1 MAAINKLL
9 LFKKKMLLLML
20 LRSTLIRNRIRK
32 KIWVRQ
38 IFQEHETK
46 GEFHMLV
53 KDLRLFDKEYF
64 FRNF

>member
-1 MAAINKLL
+1 MAAISKLL

-20 LRSTLIRNRIRK
+20 LRSTLIRNRIIK

-38 IFQEHETK
+38 IFQERETK
-46 GEFHMLV
+46 AEFHMLV
-53 KDLRLFDKEYF
+53 KDLKLFDKKYF

>member
-1 MAAINKLL
+1 MAAISKLL

-38 IFQEHETK
+38 IFQERETK
-46 GEFHMLV
+46 AEFHMLV
-53 KDLRLFDKEYF
+53 KDLKLFDKKYF

>member
-46 GEFHMLV
+46 AEFHVLV

>member
-1 MAAINKLL
+1 MAAISKLL

-38 IFQEHETK
+38 IFQVRETK
-46 GEFHMLV
+46 AEFHMLV
-53 KDLRLFDKEYF
+53 KDLKLFDKKYF

>member
-38 IFQEHETK
+38 IFQELETK
-46 GEFHMLV
+46 AEFHMLV